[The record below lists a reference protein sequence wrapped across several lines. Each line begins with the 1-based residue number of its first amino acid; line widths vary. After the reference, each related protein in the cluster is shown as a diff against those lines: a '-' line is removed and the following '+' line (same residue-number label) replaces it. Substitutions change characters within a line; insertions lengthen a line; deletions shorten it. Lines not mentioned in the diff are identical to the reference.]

1 VDRQGSVCWCSM
13 RAPVTT
19 PGTVSAEQAV
29 CDSDGLSACALML
42 DLTDSTQVA
51 ESTDWFVDH
60 ALTPLITIVVLL
72 SAAII
77 LRWLAHRSIDRV
89 VNRAQAGVLP
99 GRLGSFGR
107 SSAEGDRRITSRR
120 AQRARSLGS
129 LLKSTATGLIFGV
142 VLVMCLAEVDVN
154 VAPILA
160 SAGVVGLALGFGA
173 QTLVKDLLSGVAMLL
188 EDQYGVGDVV
198 DLGEAVGTVEAVGL
212 RITRLR
218 AVDGTV
224 WYVRNGEIQ
233 RVGNQS
239 QNWARAVLDVGVRY
253 DSDLAH
259 VRSILQDVARD
270 LWHDEELGGV
280 IIEEPEVWGVEQ
292 LLPDRVVV
300 RVTLKTAPLEQW
312 RVARAMRERIK
323 ARFDFEGI
331 GLHTPQMVIHDEAPP
346 GDPTPD
352 PLQQGPGR

>member
-1 VDRQGSVCWCSM
+1 M
-13 RAPVTT
+13 RAPVTS
-19 PGTVSAEQAV
+19 PETVSAEQAA
-29 CDSDGLSACALML
+29 CDPDDLSACGLVLKTTGSSDMA
-42 DLTDSTQVA
+42 QA
-51 ESTDWFVDH
+51 AAWFVDH
-60 ALTPLITIVVLL
+60 GLAPLLTILVLL
-72 SAAII
+72 AVAMV
-77 LRWLAHRSIDRV
+77 LRWFAHRSIDRV
-89 VNRAQAGVLP
+89 VSRAQVGVLP
-99 GRLGSFGR
+99 GRLGAFGR
-107 SSAEGDRRITSRR
+107 SSAEGDQAITSRR
-120 AQRARSLGS
+120 AQRAKSLGS
-129 LLKSTATGLIFGV
+129 LLKSLTTGVIFAV
-142 VLVMCLAEVDVN
+142 VLVMCLAEVHVN

-160 SAGVVGLALGFGA
+160 SAGVVGLAVGFGA

-253 DSDLAH
+253 DADMTA
-259 VRSILQDVARD
+259 VRSVLEDVARE
-270 LWHDEELGGV
+270 LWLDEEFNGV
-280 IIEEPEVWGVEQ
+280 VIEEPEVWGVEE
-292 LLPDRVVV
+292 LLPDRIVV

-323 ARFDFEGI
+323 GRFDHEGI
-331 GLHTPQMVIHDEAPP
+331 DLHTPQMMINTDVPP
-346 GDPTPD
+346 GTPTPD
-352 PLQQGPGR
+352 RT

>member
-1 VDRQGSVCWCSM
+1 M
-13 RAPVTT
+13 RTPVIT
-19 PGTVSAEQAV
+19 PDIVSAQQAA
-29 CDSDGLSACALML
+29 CEPEDASTCGLVLR
-42 DLTDSTQVA
+42 LTDSSEMARTTQ
-51 ESTDWFVDH
+51 WFVDH
-60 ALTPLITIVVLL
+60 ALVPVVTITILVL
-72 SAAII
+72 AAGL

-89 VNRAQAGVLP
+89 VNRAEAGVLP

-107 SSAEGDRRITSRR
+107 SSPEGDRKIASRR
-120 AQRARSLGS
+120 AQRAKSLGS
-129 LLKSTATGLIFGV
+129 LLKSTTTGIIFGV

-173 QTLVKDLLSGVAMLL
+173 QTIVKDLLSGVAMLL

-218 AVDGTV
+218 SVDGTV
-224 WYVRNGEIQ
+224 WYVRNGEIL

-253 DSDLAH
+253 DADLAQ
-259 VRSILQDVARD
+259 VRSVLQDVARD
-270 LWHDEELGGV
+270 LWLDDEFTGV
-280 IIEEPEVWGVEQ
+280 IIEEPEVWGVES
-292 LLPDRVVV
+292 LAADRVIV

-323 ARFDFEGI
+323 ARFDHEGI
-331 GLHTPQMVIHDEAPP
+331 GLLTPQLVIHDQAPP
-346 GDPTPD
+346 GDPTPS
-352 PLQQGPGR
+352 PL

>member
-1 VDRQGSVCWCSM
+1 M

-19 PGTVSAEQAV
+19 PDTVSVDRSV
-29 CDSDGLSACALML
+29 CDPEGLDTCEVVMSV
-42 DLTDSTQVA
+42 TDNA
-51 ESTDWFVDH
+51 ELARASEWFVDH
-60 ALTPLITIVVLL
+60 ALTPLVTALVLVLAGIV
-72 SAAII
+72 

-89 VNRAQAGVLP
+89 VTRAEAGVLP
-99 GRLGSFGR
+99 GRLGGFGR
-107 SSAEGDRRITSRR
+107 SSAEGDHKITSRR
-120 AQRARSLGS
+120 AQRAKSLGS
-129 LLKSTATGLIFGV
+129 LLKSVTTGIIFGV
-142 VLVMCLAEVDVN
+142 VLVMCLAEFDVN

-173 QTLVKDLLSGVAMLL
+173 QTLVKDLLSGIAMLL

-198 DLGEAVGTVEAVGL
+198 DLGEATGTVEAVGL

-239 QNWARAVLDVGVRY
+239 QNWARSVLDVGVRY
-253 DSDLAH
+253 DSDLAK
-259 VRSILQDVARD
+259 VRSVLQDVAHE
-270 LWHDEELGGV
+270 LWLDEDYGDV

-312 RVARAMRERIK
+312 RVAREMRERVK
-323 ARFDFEGI
+323 ARFDYEGI
-331 GLHTPQMVIHDEAPP
+331 GMFTPQLVLHDEVPP
-346 GDPTPD
+346 GDPSP
-352 PLQQGPGR
+352 PLHS

>member
-1 VDRQGSVCWCSM
+1 M
-13 RAPVTT
+13 RTPVTA
-19 PGTVSAEQAV
+19 PDIVSAQQA
-29 CDSDGLSACALML
+29 ACGPEDPSTCGVVLR
-42 DLTDSTQVA
+42 LTDSSEMARTTQ
-51 ESTDWFVDH
+51 WFVDH
-60 ALTPLITIVVLL
+60 ALVPVITITVLVL
-72 SAAII
+72 AAGL

-89 VNRAQAGVLP
+89 VNRAEAGVLP

-107 SSAEGDRRITSRR
+107 SSAEGDRRIASRR
-120 AQRARSLGS
+120 AQRAKSLGS
-129 LLKSTATGLIFGV
+129 LLKSTTTGIIFGV
-142 VLVMCLAEVDVN
+142 VLVMCLAEVNVN

-218 AVDGTV
+218 SVDGTV
-224 WYVRNGEIQ
+224 WYVRNGEIL

-253 DSDLAH
+253 DADLAT
-259 VRSILQDVARD
+259 VRSVLQDVARD
-270 LWHDEELGGV
+270 LWLDEEFTGV
-280 IIEEPEVWGVEQ
+280 IIEEPEVWGVES
-292 LLPDRVVV
+292 LAADRVVV

-323 ARFDFEGI
+323 SRFDHEGI
-331 GLHTPQMVIHDEAPP
+331 GLLTPQLVIHDQAPP
-346 GDPTPD
+346 GDPTPS
-352 PLQQGPGR
+352 PL

>member
-1 VDRQGSVCWCSM
+1 M
-13 RAPVTT
+13 RAPVIT
-19 PGTVSAEQAV
+19 PGNVSAEQAV
-29 CDSDGLSACALML
+29 CDTDDLSACGFVL
-42 DLTDSTQVA
+42 DLTDNADLA
-51 ESTDWFVDH
+51 EATDWFVED

-107 SSAEGDRRITSRR
+107 SSAEGDHLVTSRR
-120 AQRARSLGS
+120 AQRAKSLGS
-129 LLKSTATGLIFGV
+129 LLKSITTGLIFGV
-142 VLVMCLAEVDVN
+142 VLVMCLAEVNVN

-173 QTLVKDLLSGVAMLL
+173 QTLVKDLLSGIAMLL

-253 DSDLAH
+253 DADLAR
-259 VRSILQDVARD
+259 VRSILQDVARE
-270 LWHDEELGGV
+270 LWHDEEFGGL

-312 RVARAMRERIK
+312 SVARAMRERIK
-323 ARFDFEGI
+323 ARFDYEGI
-331 GLHTPQMVIHDEAPP
+331 RLFTPQLLVQGEAPV
-346 GDPTPD
+346 GAPTPGT
-352 PLQQGPGR
+352 Q

>member
-1 VDRQGSVCWCSM
+1 M
-13 RAPVTT
+13 RTPVTT
-19 PGTVSAEQAV
+19 PDTVSAEQAV
-29 CDSDGLSACALML
+29 CDSEGLDACELVL
-42 DLTDSTQVA
+42 RVTDSDDLAQATG
-51 ESTDWFVDH
+51 WFVDH
-60 ALTPLITIVVLL
+60 ALTPLITAFVLVL
-72 SAAII
+72 CGVL

-89 VNRAQAGVLP
+89 VRRAAAGVLP

-107 SSAEGDRRITSRR
+107 SSAEGDHAITSRR
-120 AQRARSLGS
+120 AQRAKSLGS
-129 LLKSTATGLIFGV
+129 LLKSITTGLIFGV
-142 VLVMCLAEVDVN
+142 VLVMCLAEFDVN

-253 DSDLAH
+253 DSDLAK
-259 VRSILQDVARD
+259 VRSVLQDVARD
-270 LWHDEELGGV
+270 LWHDEEFAGV

-292 LLPDRVVV
+292 LLPDRVEV
-300 RVTLKTAPLEQW
+300 RITLKTAPLEQW
-312 RVARAMRERIK
+312 RVAREMRERIK
-323 ARFDFEGI
+323 ARFDHENI

-346 GDPTPD
+346 G
-352 PLQQGPGR
+352 GPGPLTP

>member
-1 VDRQGSVCWCSM
+1 M
-13 RAPVTT
+13 RAPVIT
-19 PGTVSAEQAV
+19 PDNVSAEQAA
-29 CDSDGLSACALML
+29 CDADDMSPCGLVLR
-42 DLTDSTQVA
+42 LTDNDDA
-51 ESTDWFVDH
+51 ARATDWFVAH
-60 ALTPLITIVVLL
+60 ALAPLLTILVLL
-72 SAAII
+72 AAAVF
-77 LRWLAHRSIDRV
+77 LRWLAHRGIDRV
-89 VNRAQAGVLP
+89 VNRAEAGVLP

-107 SSAEGDRRITSRR
+107 SSAEGDQRGTSRR
-120 AQRARSLGS
+120 AQRAKSLGS
-129 LLKSTATGLIFGV
+129 LLKSLATGLIFGV

-198 DLGEAVGTVEAVGL
+198 DLGEATGTVEAVGL

-218 AVDGTV
+218 SVDGTV

-239 QNWARAVLDVGVRY
+239 QNWARSVLDVGVRY
-253 DSDLAH
+253 DADLTR
-259 VRSILQDVARD
+259 VRSVLQDVARD
-270 LWHDEELGGV
+270 LWHDEEYSRV

-323 ARFDFEGI
+323 ARFDHEGI
-331 GLHTPQMVIHDEAPP
+331 GLHTPQMVIHDEVPP
-346 GDPTPD
+346 GDPTPRPA
-352 PLQQGPGR
+352 PL

>member
-1 VDRQGSVCWCSM
+1 M
-13 RAPVTT
+13 RTPVTT
-19 PGTVSAEQAV
+19 PDTVSAEQAV
-29 CDSDGLSACALML
+29 CDSGRVNACELVL
-42 DLTDSTQVA
+42 RVTDNSDLA
-51 ESTDWFVDH
+51 RAAGWLVDH
-60 ALTPLITIVVLL
+60 ALTPLLTALVLVL
-72 SAAII
+72 GGIL

-89 VNRAQAGVLP
+89 VRRAEAGVLP

-107 SSAEGDRRITSRR
+107 SSAEGDHTITSRR
-120 AQRARSLGS
+120 AQRAKSLGS
-129 LLKSTATGLIFGV
+129 LLKSITTGLIFGV
-142 VLVMCLAEVDVN
+142 VLVMCLAEFDVN

-253 DSDLAH
+253 DADLAK
-259 VRSILQDVARD
+259 VRSVLQDVARD
-270 LWHDEELGGV
+270 LWHDEEFAPV

-292 LLPDRVVV
+292 LLPDRVEV
-300 RVTLKTAPLEQW
+300 RITLKTAPLEQW
-312 RVARAMRERIK
+312 RVAREMRERIK
-323 ARFDFEGI
+323 ARFDHESI
-331 GLHTPQMVIHDEAPP
+331 GLHTPQMVIHDDAPP
-346 GDPTPD
+346 GTPTPD
-352 PLQQGPGR
+352 RL

>member
-1 VDRQGSVCWCSM
+1 MRTPVTAPDNVSAPQSVCE
-13 RAPVTT
+13 T
-19 PGTVSAEQAV
+19 
-29 CDSDGLSACALML
+29 DGLGACEVVLRV
-42 DLTDSTQVA
+42 TDSPEAAGAA
-51 ESTDWFVDH
+51 EWFVDH
-60 ALTPLITIVVLL
+60 ALTPLITAIILIL
-72 SAAII
+72 TGII

-89 VNRAQAGVLP
+89 VTRAEAGVLP

-107 SSAEGDRRITSRR
+107 SSAEGDHQITSRR
-120 AQRARSLGS
+120 AQRAKSLGS
-129 LLKSTATGLIFGV
+129 LLKSLTTGIIFGV
-142 VLVMCLAEVDVN
+142 VLVMCLAEFDVN

-198 DLGEAVGTVEAVGL
+198 DLGEATGTVEAVGL

-239 QNWARAVLDVGVRY
+239 QNWARSVLDVGVRY
-253 DSDLAH
+253 DSDLAR
-259 VRSILQDVARD
+259 VRSVLQEVARD
-270 LWHDEELGGV
+270 LWHDDDFAGV
-280 IIEEPEVWGVEQ
+280 IIEEPEVWGVES
-292 LLPDRVVV
+292 LLPDRVLV

-312 RVARAMRERIK
+312 RVAREMRERVK
-323 ARFDFEGI
+323 ARFDYEGI
-331 GLHTPQMVIHDEAPP
+331 AMFTPQLVVHDEAPP
-346 GDPTPD
+346 GDPSP
-352 PLQQGPGR
+352 PLRA